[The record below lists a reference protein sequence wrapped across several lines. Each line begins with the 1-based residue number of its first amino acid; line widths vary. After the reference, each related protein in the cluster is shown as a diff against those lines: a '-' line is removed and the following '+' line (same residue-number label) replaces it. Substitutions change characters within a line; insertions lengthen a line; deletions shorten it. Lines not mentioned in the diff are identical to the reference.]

1 MSQMTASQRA
11 NSINRVTNT
20 VDENGI
26 VTAVK
31 QGNVT
36 RDDVNIKENNQGHL
50 GELVKTEMIR
60 FPENVSS
67 EHPTYVKYD
76 IIEFIPIGSGNTS
89 KHKSRTTVGVSSSK
103 VVLKS
108 IALMEQ
114 FQHETSEKQKWNQ
127 EAAGG
132 IIDQL
137 GKNIIGNLSKGNV
150 AGAGGAVADSGS
162 QIMGTASDFI
172 AKKTAAA
179 SGGLTGIAV
188 QDKMALK
195 YDGPDGSRSF
205 STSHLF
211 VPKSREESNT
221 IRKIIK
227 EFRSA
232 AAPSMEKDLTGGG
245 SAYVSYKYPHLFNV
259 TRMVWD
265 GINEN
270 YPNFDLAYCTDVS
283 VKYGDSEGTT
293 FMDDNS
299 PISFELTLSFTEIGI
314 SHRETI
320 RKGF

>member
-1 MSQMTASQRA
+1 MPHTSTHEW
-11 NSINRVTNT
+11 INRVTNT

-36 RDDVNIKENNQGHL
+36 REDASIKENSQGRL

-76 IIEFIPIGSGNTS
+76 IIEFIPIGSGTS
-89 KHKSRTTVGVSSSK
+89 KHRSRTTLGVSSNK
-103 VVLKS
+103 VILKS

-137 GKNIIGNLSKGNV
+137 GKNIIGNLAKGNV

-162 QIMGTASDFI
+162 QLMGTTADFI
-172 AKKTAAA
+172 AKKAAAA

-270 YPNFDLAYCTDVS
+270 YPDFDLAYCTDVS

-314 SHRETI
+314 SHRDTVQE
-320 RKGF
+320 GF